1 MLTPTFAPD
10 LAYLFSRMPAD
21 RQTCL
26 FTATESDAIR
36 TLEDKEPRAGKEKIF
51 VHKVLTEYVI
61 PSPFVTIFSRLS
73 LGPHLTQLPTRCC
86 SSQHDDC
93 QHAQAALPLHSLA
106 HP

>member
-36 TLEDKEPRAGKEKIF
+36 TLEEKEPRAGKEKIF
-51 VHKVLTEYVI
+51 VHKVLTEYV
-61 PSPFVTIFSRLS
+61 LS
-73 LGPHLTQLPTRCC
+73 ILPTLLV
-86 SSQHDDC
+86 S
-93 QHAQAALPLHSLA
+93 
-106 HP
+106 

>member
-36 TLEDKEPRAGKEKIF
+36 TLEEKEPRPGKEKIF
-51 VHKVLTEYVI
+51 VHKVITEYVTNSLL
-61 PSPFVTIFSRLS
+61 PALFLVEHTCRL
-73 LGPHLTQLPTRCC
+73 TCILPCPL
-86 SSQHDDC
+86 QHNDR
-93 QHAQAALPLHSLA
+93 QHAQAALPIYPLP